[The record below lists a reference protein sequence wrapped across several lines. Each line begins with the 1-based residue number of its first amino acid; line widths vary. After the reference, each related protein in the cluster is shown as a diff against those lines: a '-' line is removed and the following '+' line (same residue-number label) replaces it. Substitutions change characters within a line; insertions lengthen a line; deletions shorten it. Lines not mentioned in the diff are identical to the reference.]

1 MGEIVTAVY
10 RNGALYP
17 LQALNLK
24 ESEEV
29 RIQVLHQDP
38 SADLDDA
45 ALRALAA
52 AGLITPPA
60 GHSAV
65 PVMPAQKRIR
75 LARKLGGAPGK
86 PLSEII
92 IDERGNL

>member
-1 MGEIVTAVY
+1 MGDIVTAVY
-10 RNGALYP
+10 RGGALYP
-17 LQALNLK
+17 LQPLDLQ

-29 RIQVLHQDP
+29 RIQVLQKDLP
-38 SADLDDA
+38 ADLDDA

-60 GHSAV
+60 GHSDV
-65 PVMPAQKRIR
+65 PVMSAQKRIR
-75 LARKLGGAPGK
+75 LAKKLGGASGR

-92 IDERGNL
+92 IDERGDL

>member
-17 LQALNLK
+17 LQSLNLK

-38 SADLDDA
+38 SADMDDA

-65 PVMPAQKRIR
+65 PVMSAQKRIR